1 MRANDSTNN
10 NNNNNNNVY
19 KVFDSRGIK
28 LEIVLINSNIFLQEL

>member
-1 MRANDSTNN
+1 MRANDSTN